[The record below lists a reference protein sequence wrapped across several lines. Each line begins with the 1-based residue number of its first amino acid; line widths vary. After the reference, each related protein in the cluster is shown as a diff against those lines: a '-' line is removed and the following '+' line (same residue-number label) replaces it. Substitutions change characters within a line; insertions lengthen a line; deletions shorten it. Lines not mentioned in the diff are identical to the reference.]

1 MKKILLAAVATSV
14 LLSAC
19 ATKTETPKASEP
31 MVGLANPASVFCLN
45 QGGKSERRT
54 DSNGGEYAL
63 CHLPNGQVVEEWEY
77 FRKHAK

>member
-1 MKKILLAAVATSV
+1 MKNILFVAAVSSV
-14 LLSAC
+14 ALTAC
-19 ATKTETPKASEP
+19 ATKTESTKANPSV
-31 MVGLANPASVFCLN
+31 VGLANPASVFCLN

-77 FRKHAK
+77 YRKHAK

>member
-1 MKKILLAAVATSV
+1 MKKILLTTVATSV

-19 ATKTETPKASEP
+19 ATKTEAPKASES

>member
-1 MKKILLAAVATSV
+1 
-14 LLSAC
+14 
-19 ATKTETPKASEP
+19 

-45 QGGKSERRT
+45 QGGKSERRI

>member
-1 MKKILLAAVATSV
+1 
-14 LLSAC
+14 
-19 ATKTETPKASEP
+19 